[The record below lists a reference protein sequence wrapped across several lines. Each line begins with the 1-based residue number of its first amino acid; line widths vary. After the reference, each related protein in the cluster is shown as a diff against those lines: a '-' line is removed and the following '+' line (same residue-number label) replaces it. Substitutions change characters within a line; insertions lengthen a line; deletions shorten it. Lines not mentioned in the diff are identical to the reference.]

1 MVKHSGV
8 KAGSGNL
15 TTESETPVMTA
26 EEAFAAEAE
35 RIVCQSD
42 RVAVSC
48 VRAVLGKDKY
58 EQHVSKC
65 TKCNGAELCPE
76 GWKIW
81 DGYQELHDEAM
92 SALRLTKR
100 GLVR

>member
-1 MVKHSGV
+1 M
-8 KAGSGNL
+8 NQI
-15 TTESETPVMTA
+15 TESVTPVMSA
-26 EEAFAAEAE
+26 EEEFASEAE

-42 RVAVSC
+42 RVAVFC
-48 VRAVLGKDKY
+48 VRAVLAKDKY

-65 TKCNGAELCPE
+65 TDCNGAELCPE
-76 GWKIW
+76 GGKIW

>member
-1 MVKHSGV
+1 M
-8 KAGSGNL
+8 NQ
-15 TTESETPVMTA
+15 TTESETPMMSP

-48 VRAVLGKDKY
+48 VRAVLAFDTYFVHRAQCVDCKGK
-58 EQHVSKC
+58 EC
-65 TKCNGAELCPE
+65 AEA
-76 GWKIW
+76 KAIRK
-81 DGYQELHDEAM
+81 QAMSHNAEAV